1 MPCSKLNTVSGDTS
15 PSSSLSRAAY
25 DNNNDMDY
33 RNRLLSLKLLP
44 LMMEYEIADIMF
56 LVKCLKSSSDH
67 FNICDFVEF
76 CAHSTRGSS
85 SLKLK
90 HKLCR
95 THLDRNFYF
104 NRIPRLWNSLP
115 TLDINLPLP
124 AIKSRLRQFF
134 WDQFMSKFDSN
145 NTCSFHYLC
154 PCPRCSH
161 NPVNMHFSH
170 SLV

>member
-1 MPCSKLNTVSGDTS
+1 MIASLN
-15 PSSSLSRAAY
+15 R
-25 DNNNDMDY
+25 
-33 RNRLLSLKLLP
+33 
-44 LMMEYEIADIMF
+44 
-56 LVKCLKSSSDH
+56 H
-67 FNICDFVEF
+67 
-76 CAHSTRGSS
+76 
-85 SLKLK
+85 LK

-95 THLDRNFYF
+95 THLDSNFYF

-115 TLDINLPLP
+115 TLDTNLPLP

-134 WDQFMSKFDSN
+134 WDNFMSNFDSN

-170 SLV
+170 SLAITLYLFCLVRLLAQCQLFVNTVSLSLSFYMHIHLLLVIGVVKRNNNNNNIIIHFVLS